1 MTIQNATSQNAL
13 WGVFPFREWHYS
25 GTHAKREL
33 EAIKAILKF
42 CKIFGSFFHL
52 LSKIIPF
59 MVERLSIG
67 LIRYCQNQTNSIILV
82 VDSIFMSI
90 RTTFRVVIP
99 TIVFIAVSNF
109 YANGATTEKSDDS
122 TITVKVILQ
131 THRSPLKDFPSSGD
145 TLAKVDTSQSFI
157 LETITKTSGDVH
169 SAVVEAVFT
178 AGSNLQPVSY
188 PKPALELFGKDSLF
202 NRIGEFV
209 KVYGFEDKETHASGL
224 LLLKRMHE
232 TARTMKEKSGKLTD
246 IVSQMKTLGGEM
258 TSFAA
263 EMPKE
268 KDVEKRKLLLQRF
281 RSIETNFKNTQSEFQ
296 IAKNGFKR
304 IEAEN
309 HKATVAFNTFRVIR
323 SAEALQ
329 TALQVA
335 INNDEKYVYIIIGSM
350 HWDDLVA
357 IENRIDTV
365 KPRFFKLQKLEAN

>member
-1 MTIQNATSQNAL
+1 
-13 WGVFPFREWHYS
+13 
-25 GTHAKREL
+25 
-33 EAIKAILKF
+33 
-42 CKIFGSFFHL
+42 
-52 LSKIIPF
+52 
-59 MVERLSIG
+59 
-67 LIRYCQNQTNSIILV
+67 
-82 VDSIFMSI
+82 
-90 RTTFRVVIP
+90 
-99 TIVFIAVSNF
+99 
-109 YANGATTEKSDDS
+109 
-122 TITVKVILQ
+122 
-131 THRSPLKDFPSSGD
+131 
-145 TLAKVDTSQSFI
+145 
-157 LETITKTSGDVH
+157 
-169 SAVVEAVFT
+169 
-178 AGSNLQPVSY
+178 
-188 PKPALELFGKDSLF
+188 
-202 NRIGEFV
+202 
-209 KVYGFEDKETHASGL
+209 
-224 LLLKRMHE
+224 
-232 TARTMKEKSGKLTD
+232 
-246 IVSQMKTLGGEM
+246 M

-309 HKATVAFNTFRVIR
+309 HEATVAFNTFRVIR